1 MKQKLLQGKK
11 LEWTVFGLFI
21 ILYCIISAFH
31 EPWFDEA
38 QAWQIA
44 KCASLREI
52 LFEIPHYEGHP
63 PLWYLILAIPA
74 KLGVPFE
81 PGLKAVGLLFS
92 FASVYIIIFK
102 MPYPRLMRL
111 LLPFTY
117 FVFYQFGIIVRP
129 YVIMMLALLL
139 LACEFPRRFFQTWKY
154 VGLLILLCLTS
165 AYGMVIAG
173 GIAVCMVYEL
183 LQEKGWKRFVSGLF
197 TDKRT
202 LALGVLLLSAIL
214 IVLEIMP
221 RDDTWVVSADRVNSI
236 GVCLLAA
243 FLTFPGECT
252 LTTSTWFNKD
262 RVLLQNAPID
272 PVELAVFCVIG
283 IFLWLMIIG
292 AASKKSLKYFL
303 VPYGMMAFFA
313 SLVYFSVHHVGVFFL
328 LLLFW
333 IGILFQ
339 DEKRFEIGRSLVDKI
354 AKTDRDRML
363 LKRTAVLVCV
373 VCLMVPMYW
382 CTVSSVNEVKEEFS
396 YGRSGAEFLR
406 EYNLTECH
414 ILSDWVQSETESYGE
429 SIDPYCNTCAVGTPV
444 LLNAYFDHNICMNLN
459 GGRDNEAYMH
469 YRIPSAAEI
478 EETLQ
483 EWKAAGIPDVI
494 IGKAEVEQLYG
505 DDITYEDYTLVNVFR
520 IQYIWKN
527 TITGGYTPVYV
538 RTDLLDEHHLEPY
551 ENDGMK
557 YFADGI
563 TITEEM
569 REQFEN
575 GVPVEE
581 ILKPY
586 LDAMFGEEK

>member
-92 FASVYIIIFK
+92 FVSAYIIIFK

-111 LLPFTY
+111 LLPFTF

-129 YVIMMLALLL
+129 YVIMMLVLLL
-139 LACEFPRRFFQTWKY
+139 LACEFPRRFFQPWKY

-221 RDDTWVVSADRVNSI
+221 RDDTWVVSAARVNSV
-236 GVCLLAA
+236 GLCLLASV
-243 FLTFPGECT
+243 LTFIGECT
-252 LTTSTWFNKD
+252 LTTSSWFSKD
-262 RVLLQNAPID
+262 RVLLQNARIN
-272 PVELAVFCVIG
+272 PVELAAFCAIG

-292 AASKKSLKYFL
+292 AASRKSLKYFL
-303 VPYGMMAFFA
+303 VPYGMLALFS
-313 SLVYFSVHHVGVFFL
+313 SLVYFGVHHVGVFFL

-339 DEKRFEIGRSLVDKI
+339 DEERFEIGRSLVDKI

-382 CTVSSVNEVKEEFS
+382 CTASSVNEVKEEFS
-396 YGRSGAEFLR
+396 YGRSGAKFLK
-406 EYNLTECH
+406 EHNLTDR
-414 ILSDWVQSETESYGE
+414 LLLAGWGE
-429 SIDPYCNTCAVGTPV
+429 SGTEIYGADSVPYCNTFAVGAPV

-469 YRIPSAAEI
+469 YKLPTVTEIDEALAEWR
-478 EETLQ
+478 E
-483 EWKAAGIPDVI
+483 AGIPEVI
-494 IGKAEVEQLYG
+494 IGKPDLELLYG
-505 DDITYEDYTLVNVFR
+505 DEISYADYTLVK
-520 IQYIWKN
+520 IYQIHYIWKN
-527 TITGGYTPVYV
+527 TVTGGYLSVYV

-551 ENDGMK
+551 ENDGLK
-557 YFADGI
+557 YFADGF
-563 TITEEM
+563 TITDEM
-569 REQFEN
+569 KEQFEN

-586 LDAMFGEEK
+586 LDAMFGSEK